1 MMQSLKNKNALVTG
15 GTRGIGAASA
25 RHLASAGANIAITYS
40 ASADAAAAL
49 VKELEALGVK
59 AHAYHADAA
68 APESLPQVVERVAAD
83 LGGID
88 ILVNNAGTFSG
99 GMIGKIDEAE
109 YRRVMTINVDAVF
122 TMTQAVLKIMP
133 DGGRIINIG
142 SVLGERATTAGLS
155 VYNAS
160 KFAVAGLTRSW
171 AKDLAARNI
180 LVNVVQPGPI
190 ATLMNP
196 EDGPNADYM
205 RGLTAL
211 GRYGKPHEVAALVA
225 FLAGPEATYITGA
238 TINVDGGWNA

>member
-1 MMQSLKNKNALVTG
+1 MKILHGKTALVTG
-15 GTRGIGAASA
+15 GSRGIGAASA
-25 RHLASAGANIAITYS
+25 YQLAEAGATIAITYS
-40 ASADAAAAL
+40 SSAESAEDEVRRLEGLSVEARAYKADAS
-49 VKELEALGVK
+49 K
-59 AHAYHADAA
+59 
-68 APESLPQVVERVAAD
+68 PETLPEIVDQIIED
-83 LGGID
+83 LGDIA
-88 ILVNNAGTFSG
+88 ILVNNAGTFAG
-99 GMIGKIDEAE
+99 GRIGEIDYQD
-109 YRRVMTINVDAVF
+109 YRRIMSTNVDALF
-122 TMTQAVLKIMP
+122 MTTQAALKSMP

-196 EDGPNADYM
+196 EDGQNADFM

-211 GRYGKPHEVAALVA
+211 GRYGQPHEVASLVA
-225 FLAGPEATYITGA
+225 FLAGPEASYITGA

>member
-1 MMQSLKNKNALVTG
+1 MKTLHGITALVTG
-15 GTRGIGAASA
+15 GSRGIGAASA
-25 RHLASAGANIAITYS
+25 YQLAEAGANIAITYS
-40 ASADAAAAL
+40 SSAESAEDEIRRLEGLSIEARAYKADASR
-49 VKELEALGVK
+49 
-59 AHAYHADAA
+59 
-68 APESLPQVVERVAAD
+68 PESLPQVVDQIIND
-83 LGGID
+83 LGDIA
-88 ILVNNAGTFSG
+88 ILVNNAGTFAG
-99 GMIGKIDEAE
+99 GMIGEINYEE
-109 YRRVMTINVDAVF
+109 YRRIMSINVDALF
-122 TMTQAVLKIMP
+122 TTTQAVLKSMP

-171 AKDLAARNI
+171 AKDLAPRNI

-196 EDGPNADYM
+196 EDGQNADYM

-211 GRYGKPHEVAALVA
+211 GRYGQPNEVAALVA

>member
-1 MMQSLKNKNALVTG
+1 MKTLHGKTALVTG
-15 GTRGIGAASA
+15 GSRGIGAATA
-25 RHLASAGANIAITYS
+25 YQLAQAGANIAITYS
-40 ASADAAAAL
+40 SSAESAEEEVRKLEGLSILARAYKADASR
-49 VKELEALGVK
+49 
-59 AHAYHADAA
+59 
-68 APESLPQVVERVAAD
+68 PESLPQVVDQIVND
-83 LGGID
+83 LGDIA
-88 ILVNNAGTFSG
+88 ILVNNAGAFASG
-99 GMIGKIDEAE
+99 RIGEIDYGE
-109 YRRVMTINVDAVF
+109 YRRIMSINVDALF
-122 TMTQAVLKIMP
+122 TTTQAVLKSMP

-171 AKDLAARNI
+171 AKDLASRNI

-196 EDGPNADYM
+196 EDGQNADYM

-211 GRYGKPHEVAALVA
+211 GRYGQPHEVAALVA
-225 FLAGPEATYITGA
+225 FLAGPEASYITGT

>member
-1 MMQSLKNKNALVTG
+1 MKTLHGKTALVTG
-15 GTRGIGAASA
+15 GSRGIGAASA
-25 RHLASAGANIAITYS
+25 YQLAEAGANVAITYS
-40 ASADAAAAL
+40 SSVESAEDEVRKLEGLSIEARAYKADAS
-49 VKELEALGVK
+49 K
-59 AHAYHADAA
+59 
-68 APESLPQVVERVAAD
+68 PESLPGVVDQIVND
-83 LGGID
+83 LGDIA
-88 ILVNNAGTFSG
+88 ILVNNAGTFASAR
-99 GMIGKIDEAE
+99 IGEIDYGD
-109 YRRVMTINVDAVF
+109 YRRVMSINVDALF
-122 TMTQAVLKIMP
+122 TTTQAVLKSMP

-171 AKDLAARNI
+171 AKDLASRNI

-196 EDGPNADYM
+196 EDGQNADFM

-211 GRYGKPHEVAALVA
+211 GRYGQPHEVASLVA
-225 FLAGPEATYITGA
+225 FLAGPEATYITGT

>member
-1 MMQSLKNKNALVTG
+1 MKTLHGITALVTG
-15 GTRGIGAASA
+15 GSRGIGAASA
-25 RHLASAGANIAITYS
+25 YQLAEAGANIAITYS
-40 ASADAAAAL
+40 SSAESAEDEVRRLEGLSIEARAYKADASR
-49 VKELEALGVK
+49 
-59 AHAYHADAA
+59 
-68 APESLPQVVERVAAD
+68 PETLPQVVDQIVND
-83 LGGID
+83 LGPIA
-88 ILVNNAGTFSG
+88 ILVNNAGTFAA
-99 GMIGKIDEAE
+99 GMIGEIKYED
-109 YRRVMTINVDAVF
+109 YRRIMSINVDALF
-122 TMTQAVLKIMP
+122 TTTQAVLKSMP

-171 AKDLAARNI
+171 AKDLASRNI

-196 EDGPNADYM
+196 EDGQNADYM

-211 GRYGKPHEVAALVA
+211 GRYGQPHEVATLVA